1 MSPKQAAVYKSVL
14 KHLRAE
20 VDAGVVTIANAAVQ
34 LTKLLQISC
43 GFVYTTDG
51 LAAEL
56 DPKPRLAV
64 IAETVAEAQA
74 KFLVFCPF
82 RAGVTMIA
90 EHLRKEG
97 WTIGEVTGDVSEKKR
112 SDIFRN
118 FIDGPLDGIVAHPG
132 TMSHGLNLQVA
143 DMIVW
148 SAPIASLETYEQANA
163 RITRPGQTKHQ
174 MVVQITGSP
183 VEHKVYRRL
192 DGRAAMQRILLDMF
206 DKSTDAY
213 LGDDAY

>member
-1 MSPKQAAVYKSVL
+1 MIHTSLFDWKPRPNAMEIVYEAMQPSVRFRRDEIMELPPLQIVRREVEMSPKQAAVYKSVL

-97 WTIGEVTGDVSEKKR
+97 WTIEATSRRRSGRTSSATSSTARSTALWRTPAPCRTG
-112 SDIFRN
+112 
-118 FIDGPLDGIVAHPG
+118 
-132 TMSHGLNLQVA
+132 
-143 DMIVW
+143 
-148 SAPIASLETYEQANA
+148 
-163 RITRPGQTKHQ
+163 
-174 MVVQITGSP
+174 
-183 VEHKVYRRL
+183 
-192 DGRAAMQRILLDMF
+192 
-206 DKSTDAY
+206 
-213 LGDDAY
+213 

>member
-1 MSPKQAAVYKSVL
+1 
-14 KHLRAE
+14 
-20 VDAGVVTIANAAVQ
+20 
-34 LTKLLQISC
+34 
-43 GFVYTTDG
+43 
-51 LAAEL
+51 
-56 DPKPRLAV
+56 
-64 IAETVAEAQA
+64 
-74 KFLVFCPF
+74 
-82 RAGVTMIA
+82 
-90 EHLRKEG
+90 
-97 WTIGEVTGDVSEKKR
+97 
-112 SDIFRN
+112 
-118 FIDGPLDGIVAHPG
+118 
-132 TMSHGLNLQVA
+132 MSHGLNLQVA